1 VVAAIQVVMTATK
14 LTDSQL
20 IGLMLSGDR
29 EAFAE
34 LYRRREGDVYRFA
47 LHMSGARDLAEDVT
61 QEVFMVLMRE
71 GNSYD
76 ETRGSVNAFLL
87 GIARNYVL
95 RRLKQERSFVLLGES
110 DEEGSAPGDLS
121 SLSSSSSQ
129 LDVLTRN
136 EEIRSMQTAVL
147 SLPAHYREVLVL
159 CELQDMSY
167 AEAAGVLGC
176 AMGTVRSRLHRA
188 RTMLIEKLRP
198 AREETT
204 SAERL
209 KSARCFA

>member
-1 VVAAIQVVMTATK
+1 MMAMQR
-14 LTDSQL
+14 TDSEL
-20 IGLMLSGDR
+20 VRTMLSGDK

-34 LYRRREGDVYRFA
+34 LYSRRQSEVYRFA
-47 LHMSGARDLAEDVT
+47 LHMTGAPDLAEDVT

-95 RRLKQERSFVLLGES
+95 RRLKQERSFVMLGES
-110 DEEGSAPGDLS
+110 DNEEVAASTKATSAN
-121 SLSSSSSQ
+121 SQ
-129 LDVLTRN
+129 LDTLARN
-136 EEIRSMQTAVL
+136 EEIRSLQRAVL

-176 AMGTVRSRLHRA
+176 AVGTVRSRLHRA

-198 AREETT
+198 AQDEAA

-209 KSARCFA
+209 KSKRCFA

>member
-1 VVAAIQVVMTATK
+1 MTVTQ
-14 LTDSQL
+14 LTDSKL
-20 IGLMLSGDR
+20 VRLMLGGDR

-34 LYRRREGDVYRFA
+34 LYGRRQRDVYRFA
-47 LHMSGARDLAEDVT
+47 LHMSGAADLAEDVT
-61 QEVFMVLMRE
+61 QEVFMMLMRE
-71 GNSYD
+71 GSSYD
-76 ETRGSVNAFLL
+76 ESRGSVNAFLL

-95 RRLKQERSFVLLGES
+95 RRLKQERSFVLMSAS
-110 DEEGSAPGDLS
+110 DSEDGSASTDVTSAGD
-121 SLSSSSSQ
+121 Q
-129 LDVLTRN
+129 LDVLARN
-136 EEIRSMQTAVL
+136 EEIRSMQKAVL

-176 AMGTVRSRLHRA
+176 AIGTVRSRLHRA

-198 AREETT
+198 ARDEAA
-204 SAERL
+204 SAGRL

>member
-1 VVAAIQVVMTATK
+1 VTAAIQVVMTVTQ
-14 LTDSQL
+14 LTDGKL
-20 IGLMLSGDR
+20 VGLMLGGDK

-34 LYRRREGDVYRFA
+34 LYRRRQRDVYRFA
-47 LHMSGARDLAEDVT
+47 LHMSGAADLAEDVT

-71 GNSYD
+71 GSSYD

-95 RRLKQERSFVLLGES
+95 RRLKQERSFVMIRES
-110 DEEGSAPGDLS
+110 DDEEGSVPTDATS
-121 SLSSSSSQ
+121 ANSQ
-129 LDVLTRN
+129 LDVIARN
-136 EEIRSMQTAVL
+136 EEIRLVQKAVL

-176 AMGTVRSRLHRA
+176 AIGTVRSRLNRA

-198 AREETT
+198 ARDETE

>member
-1 VVAAIQVVMTATK
+1 MTVTQH
-14 LTDSQL
+14 TDSKL
-20 IGLMLSGDR
+20 VALMLGGDK

-34 LYRRREGDVYRFA
+34 LYRRRQRDVFRFA

-61 QEVFMVLMRE
+61 QEVFMVLMRD
-71 GNSYD
+71 GSSYD

-87 GIARNYVL
+87 GIARNHVL
-95 RRLKQERSFVLLGES
+95 RRLKQERSFVMMGQSGNEEVSAANDVTSAS
-110 DEEGSAPGDLS
+110 D
-121 SLSSSSSQ
+121 Q
-129 LDVLTRN
+129 LDVIARN
-136 EEIRSMQTAVL
+136 EEIRLVQKAVL

-176 AMGTVRSRLHRA
+176 AIGTVRSRLNRA
-188 RTMLIEKLRP
+188 RTMLTEKLRP
-198 AREETT
+198 VRDETE

>member
-1 VVAAIQVVMTATK
+1 VTPPNLIPMMPKQR
-14 LTDSQL
+14 TDSDL
-20 IGLMLSGDR
+20 VRSLLGGDR

-34 LYRRREGDVYRFA
+34 LYRRRQRDVYRFA
-47 LHMSGARDLAEDVT
+47 LHMTGAPDVAEDVT
-61 QEVFMVLMRE
+61 QEVFMVLIRK

-95 RRLKQERSFVLLGES
+95 RRLEHERSFVSIGES
-110 DEEGSAPGDLS
+110 DNEDGAISREPTLASY
-121 SLSSSSSQ
+121 Q
-129 LDVLTRN
+129 LDDLARN
-136 EEIRSMQTAVL
+136 EEIRSVQRAVL
-147 SLPAHYREVLVL
+147 SLPSHYREVLVL

-167 AEAAGVLGC
+167 AEAASVLGC
-176 AMGTVRSRLHRA
+176 AVGTVRSRLNRA

-198 AREETT
+198 KHDEAA
-204 SAERL
+204 SAEEL

>member
-1 VVAAIQVVMTATK
+1 MVAAIQVVMTATQ

-20 IGLMLSGDR
+20 IGLMLSGDK

-34 LYRRREGDVYRFA
+34 LYRRRQGDVYRFA
-47 LHMSGARDLAEDVT
+47 LHMSGAGDLAEDVT

-71 GNSYD
+71 GTSYD

-95 RRLKQERSFVLLGES
+95 RRLKQERSFVMLGES
-110 DEEGSAPGDLS
+110 DDEGSAPRDGFS
-121 SLSSSSSQ
+121 SGSQ
-129 LDVLTRN
+129 LDVLMRN

-167 AEAAGVLGC
+167 AEAADVLGC
-176 AMGTVRSRLHRA
+176 AIGTVRSRLHRA
-188 RTMLIEKLRP
+188 RAMLIERLRP
-198 AREETT
+198 ALDETR
-204 SAERL
+204 SAEALR
-209 KSARCFA
+209 SARCFA